1 MLSHPLLRNRSFRLF
16 FVGRSLSLIGDAV
29 IPAALALAVV
39 RATGSASALALVL
52 GCAMGTR
59 LLLLPLGGVVGDRFN
74 ARTVALTAD
83 LVRCVTQLF
92 VGLQLLGGD
101 PQLWHIALAE
111 AVGGAA
117 SAFAMPTMSPLIA
130 GIVAAKDR
138 HAANAVL
145 GVVRSSAP
153 LVGPALAG
161 LLILTAGPGWAFVLD
176 GASFAVSACLLTAVR
191 IHRTAAEEPSARRS
205 LRTDLVEG
213 WHEVRSRD
221 WYWTSLVAH
230 SAWNGAAAVLMT
242 LGPVIA
248 VEELGGEGTWIAI
261 LQTGAVGLLAGSLL
275 AGRARP
281 KRPVLAANLGLATY
295 ALPLALLAVEAPTP
309 AVIAAYGLAQAGLGF
324 LSPIWETS
332 VQAAIPS
339 GVLARVTSYDWLLSL
354 AAMPLAYIL
363 GPLAADAW
371 GTATPLWIAAA
382 LVGIACAGTAAV
394 PGVRNFG
401 VRDFGVG
408 DSEVRDFGV
417 GDGGVSDFGVG
428 DGGRQPTLGDTGP
441 QSTLGDTPGDT
452 GLSKN
457 VSRDTV
463 A

>member
-16 FVGRSLSLIGDAV
+16 FLGRSLSLIGDAV
-29 IPAALALAVV
+29 IPAALALAVL
-39 RATGSASALALVL
+39 RATGSTSALALVL
-52 GCAMGTR
+52 GCAMGTK

-74 ARTVALTAD
+74 PRTVALASD

-92 VGLQLLGGD
+92 VGVQLLGGD

-111 AVGGAA
+111 AIGGAA
-117 SAFAMPTMSPLIA
+117 SAFAMPTLSPLIT
-130 GIVAAKDR
+130 GTVAAKDR
-138 HAANAVL
+138 HAANAL
-145 GVVRSSAP
+145 IGVVSSGSR
-153 LVGPALAG
+153 VGGPALAG
-161 LLILTAGPGWAFVLD
+161 LLILVAGPGWAFVLD
-176 GASFAVSACLLTAVR
+176 AASFAVSACLLMAVR
-191 IHRTAAEEPSARRS
+191 LHRVEEPAARRS
-205 LRTDLVEG
+205 LRKDLVEG

-261 LQTGAVGLLAGSLL
+261 LQAGAFGLLAGSLL

-281 KRPVLAANLGLATY
+281 KRPVLVANLGLATY
-295 ALPLALLAVEAPTP
+295 ALPLALLAAEAPTP

-324 LSPIWETS
+324 LSPVWQTS

-339 GVLARVTSYDWLLSL
+339 GALARVTSYDWLLSL
-354 AAMPLAYIL
+354 AAMPLAYVL

-371 GTATPLWIAAA
+371 GTAAPLWIAAA
-382 LVGIACAGTAAV
+382 VVGVACAGTAAV
-394 PGVRNFG
+394 PGVRRF
-401 VRDFGVG
+401 
-408 DSEVRDFGV
+408 
-417 GDGGVSDFGVG
+417 GVSD
-428 DGGRQPTLGDTGP
+428 DGRQPVPGERGRQP
-441 QSTLGDTPGDT
+441 APGDT

-457 VSRDTV
+457 VSSDTV

>member
-16 FVGRSLSLIGDAV
+16 FLGRSLSLIGDAV
-29 IPAALALAVV
+29 IPAALALAVL
-39 RATGSASALALVL
+39 RATGSTSALALVL
-52 GCAMGTR
+52 GCAMGTK

-74 ARTVALTAD
+74 PRTVALASD

-92 VGLQLLGGD
+92 VGVQLLGGD

-111 AVGGAA
+111 AIGGAA
-117 SAFAMPTMSPLIA
+117 SAFAMPTLSPLIT
-130 GIVAAKDR
+130 GTVAAKDR
-138 HAANAVL
+138 HAANAL
-145 GVVRSSAP
+145 IGVVSSGSR
-153 LVGPALAG
+153 VGGPALAG
-161 LLILTAGPGWAFVLD
+161 LLILLAGPGWAFVLD
-176 GASFAVSACLLTAVR
+176 AASFAVSACLLAAVR
-191 IHRTAAEEPSARRS
+191 LHRVEEPAAHRS
-205 LRTDLVEG
+205 LRKDLVEG

-242 LGPVIA
+242 LGPAIA

-261 LQTGAVGLLAGSLL
+261 LQAGALGLLAGSLL

-281 KRPVLAANLGLATY
+281 KRPVLVANLGLATY
-295 ALPLALLAVEAPTP
+295 ALPLALLAAEAPTP

-324 LSPIWETS
+324 LSPVWQTS

-339 GVLARVTSYDWLLSL
+339 GALARVTSYDWLLSL
-354 AAMPLAYIL
+354 AAMPLAYVL

-371 GTATPLWIAAA
+371 GTAAPLWIAAA
-382 LVGIACAGTAAV
+382 LVGVACAGTAAV
-394 PGVRNFG
+394 PGVRRF
-401 VRDFGVG
+401 
-408 DSEVRDFGV
+408 
-417 GDGGVSDFGVG
+417 GVSD
-428 DGGRQPTLGDTGP
+428 GGHRPVPGERGSQPV
-441 QSTLGDTPGDT
+441 PGDT

-457 VSRDTV
+457 VSSDTV

>member
-1 MLSHPLLRNRSFRLF
+1 MPSHPLLRNRSFRLF
-16 FVGRSLSLIGDAV
+16 FLGRSLSLIGDAV
-29 IPAALALAVV
+29 IPAALALAVL
-39 RATGSASALALVL
+39 RATGSTSALALVL
-52 GCAMGTR
+52 GCAMGAR

-74 ARTVALTAD
+74 PRTVALAAD

-92 VGLQLLGGD
+92 VGVQLLGGA
-101 PQLWHIALAE
+101 PELWQLALAE

-117 SAFAMPTMSPLIA
+117 SAFAMPTLSPLIT
-130 GIVAAKDR
+130 GTVAAKDR

-145 GVVRSSAP
+145 GVVRSGSR
-153 LVGPALAG
+153 VGGPALAG
-161 LLILTAGPGWAFVLD
+161 LLIWAAGPGWAFVLD
-176 GASFAVSACLLTAVR
+176 GVSFAVSACLLTAVR
-191 IHRTAAEEPSARRS
+191 IHRTVEEPTARRS
-205 LRTDLVEG
+205 LRKDLVEG

-221 WYWTSLVAH
+221 WYWTSLIAH

-261 LQTGAVGLLAGSLL
+261 LQAGAFGLLGGSLL

-295 ALPLALLAVEAPTP
+295 ALPLALLAAEAPTP
-309 AVIAAYGLAQAGLGF
+309 AVIAAYGIAQAGLGF

-332 VQAAIPS
+332 VQAAIPP
-339 GVLARVTSYDWLLSL
+339 GALARVTSYDWLLSL
-354 AAMPLAYIL
+354 AAMPLAYVL

-382 LVGIACAGTAAV
+382 VVGVACAGTAVV
-394 PGVRNFG
+394 PGVRRFG
-401 VRDFGVG
+401 ASTGSSG
-408 DSEVRDFGV
+408 SP
-417 GDGGVSDFGVG
+417 
-428 DGGRQPTLGDTGP
+428 QATPGDT
-441 QSTLGDTPGDT
+441 GDT

-457 VSRDTV
+457 VSSDTV

>member
-1 MLSHPLLRNRSFRLF
+1 MPSHPLLRNRSFRLF
-16 FVGRSLSLIGDAV
+16 FLGRSLSLIGDAV
-29 IPAALALAVV
+29 IPAALALAVL
-39 RATGSASALALVL
+39 RATGSSSALALVL
-52 GCAMGTR
+52 GCAIGTK

-92 VGLQLLGGD
+92 VGVQLLGGD

-111 AVGGAA
+111 TVGGAA
-117 SAFAMPTMSPLIA
+117 SAFAMPTLSPLIT
-130 GIVAAKDR
+130 GTVAAKDR
-138 HAANAVL
+138 HAANALL
-145 GVVRSSAP
+145 GVVNSGAR
-153 LVGPALAG
+153 VGGPALAG
-161 LLILTAGPGWAFVLD
+161 LLIWVAGPGWAFVLD
-176 GASFAVSACLLTAVR
+176 GASFAVSACLLSAVR
-191 IHRTAAEEPSARRS
+191 VHHTDEEPTARRS
-205 LRTDLVEG
+205 LRKDLVEG

-261 LQTGAVGLLAGSLL
+261 LQAGAVGLLAGSLL

-281 KRPVLAANLGLATY
+281 KRPILVANLGLATY
-295 ALPLALLAVEAPTP
+295 ALPLALLAAEAPAS

-354 AAMPLAYIL
+354 AAMPVAYVL

-382 LVGIACAGTAAV
+382 VVGVACAGTTAA
-394 PGVRNFG
+394 PGVRRFG
-401 VRDFGVG
+401 ASAG
-408 DSEVRDFGV
+408 DP
-417 GDGGVSDFGVG
+417 
-428 DGGRQPTLGDTGP
+428 QPA
-441 QSTLGDTPGDT
+441 PGDT